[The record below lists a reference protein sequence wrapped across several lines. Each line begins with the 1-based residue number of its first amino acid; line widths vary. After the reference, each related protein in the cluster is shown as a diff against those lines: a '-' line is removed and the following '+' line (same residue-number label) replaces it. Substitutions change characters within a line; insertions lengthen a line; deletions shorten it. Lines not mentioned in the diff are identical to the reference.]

1 MRRSGSPTIGIRLR
15 NYLAVLIVALVSLEA
30 FAASRPSL
38 SVRQMTFGPENH
50 FFGYIGHV
58 QNIPWNE
65 SGRYILALRTT
76 FQDHMPRPEEAAKVV
91 LIDTHNDNAVR
102 VVDRTHAW
110 NPQQGTMFYWNPASP
125 ETQFFFNDRDLETGH
140 VFCVLFDISKG
151 PHGRRVR
158 EYRFKDTP
166 IGNSGVA
173 QNGGYF
179 LGVNYGRL
187 DRLRR
192 VTGYPGTFDWT
203 GGVKHPDDDGVFK
216 VNTATGEKELLVSFR
231 QLARALHPTH
241 PTVDRTA
248 LFINHTLWNRE
259 DDRIF
264 FFARGNFSKRDS
276 RINAPFVIKPDG
288 SGLTLQKQ
296 HIGGHPEWDYGRRM
310 IGRVDDRQVIYD
322 VDRQLV
328 VGALGNPDIF
338 PNPEGD
344 IALSPDGKWF
354 VNGYKNS
361 TAEKNFYTLYRRS
374 DGAYIRSP
382 GFDIGPWRSGD
393 LRQDPSPCWNRE
405 GTQVLVPGLV
415 GDSKKTRQLFLMEL
429 VE

>member
-1 MRRSGSPTIGIRLR
+1 MANDGATQNYVRLTSGQRRQMKHSRSLMSRTRLK
-15 NYLAVLIVALVSLEA
+15 NCLAVLIVALISLEGLE
-30 FAASRPSL
+30 ASGPSI
-38 SVRQMTFGPENH
+38 SVRQITFGPENH

-58 QNIPWNE
+58 QNIPWNG
-65 SGRYILALRTT
+65 SGRYILALQTT
-76 FQDHMPRPEEAAKVV
+76 F
-91 LIDTHNDNAVR
+91 TN
-102 VVDRTHAW
+102 AW
-110 NPQQGTMFYWNPASP
+110 NPQQGTMFYWNPESL
-125 ETQFFFNDRDLETGH
+125 ETQFFFNDRDPKTGK

-151 PHGRRVR
+151 PHGQRVR
-158 EYRFKDTP
+158 EYRFEDTP

-179 LGVNYGRL
+179 LGINYGRL

-192 VTGYPGTFDWT
+192 VTGYRDAFDWT
-203 GGVKHPDDDGVFK
+203 AGVKHPDDDGVFK
-216 VNTATGEKELLVSFR
+216 VNIATGEKNLLVSFR
-231 QLARALHPTH
+231 ELAGALRPTH
-241 PTVDRTA
+241 PTVDQTA

-264 FFARGNFSKRDS
+264 FFARGAWGSGSKREN
-276 RINAPFVIKPDG
+276 RINQSFIIKPDG
-288 SGLTLQKQ
+288 SGLTRQKQ
-296 HIGGHPEWDYGRRM
+296 HIGGHPEWDYGRRI

-361 TAEKNFYTLYRRS
+361 AIGKNFYVLYRRS
-374 DGAYIRSP
+374 DGAYIRSS
-382 GFDIGPWRSGD
+382 GFDIGTLSGD

-405 GTQVLVPGLV
+405 GTQVLVPGLAD
-415 GDSKKTRQLFLMEL
+415 DSTRQLFIIEL
-429 VE
+429 AK